1 MRSYKCLICRKNFI
15 EGEIAKMIK
24 IEDCIIPIHYRCRER
39 EDYLKKLHELGKNPI
54 INVDKMLN

>member
-1 MRSYKCLICRKNFI
+1 
-15 EGEIAKMIK
+15 MIK